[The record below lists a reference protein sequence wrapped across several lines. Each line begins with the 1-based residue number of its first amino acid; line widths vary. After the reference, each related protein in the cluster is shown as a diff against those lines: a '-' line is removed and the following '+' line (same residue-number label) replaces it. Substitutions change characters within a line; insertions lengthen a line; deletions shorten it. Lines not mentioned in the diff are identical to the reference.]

1 MPCPQGTF
9 VLNKNNL
16 TVKKRA
22 PVSQIMSTELISLN
36 LTNELADAVMIFKQH
51 NIHHIPVVSG
61 EEIIGL
67 VSKTDIDRISFV
79 DTYQEDTAN
88 TAVYTALTLD
98 QVMTRNLETINTD
111 DQIKTAAEILAE
123 GNFHALPVL
132 ENGKLAGIVTSTD
145 VIRYL
150 LDQY

>member
-1 MPCPQGTF
+1 M
-9 VLNKNNL
+9 
-16 TVKKRA
+16 KKRA
-22 PVSQIMSTELISLN
+22 PVSQIMSTNLISLN

-61 EEIIGL
+61 EKIIGL

-79 DTYQEDTAN
+79 DTYQEDSAN
-88 TAVYTALTLD
+88 TAVYTALSLD
-98 QVMTRNLETINTD
+98 QVMTRNLETINAD
-111 DQIKTAAEILAE
+111 DQIKTAAEILVE

-132 ENGKLAGIVTSTD
+132 ENEKLVGIVTSTD